1 MRKKEISDQTKENLK
16 NTFWKLYTKKEID
29 KITVKELCDK
39 AGYNRGTFYL
49 YYKDIY
55 DIFNQIEKELLDATM
70 QILNTATE
78 SEQLDF
84 SKHMSMIME
93 MAQKYSSYVSVLLTR
108 QNNNRFSLKLK
119 ETITPLLTPYL
130 INPKC
135 SEQEKEIII
144 EFYMSGLLAAIAK
157 WLQEEDAMPI
167 NDFIR
172 FVLNKILHINT
183 IETL

>member
-16 NTFWKLYTKKEID
+16 SAFWKLYTNKELE
-29 KITVKELCDK
+29 KITVKEICEN

-55 DIFNQIEKELLDATM
+55 DIFNQVEKELLDATM

-78 SEQLDF
+78 NEQLDF

-93 MAQKYSSYVSVLLTR
+93 MAKKYSSYVSVLLTR

-119 ETITPLLTPYL
+119 ETIAPLLTPYL
-130 INPKC
+130 IDQDCN
-135 SEQEKEIII
+135 EDEKEIII

-157 WLQEEDAMPI
+157 WLQKEDAMPI
-167 NDFIR
+167 NDFID
-172 FVLNKILHINT
+172 FVLNKILHINM
-183 IETL
+183 IEK